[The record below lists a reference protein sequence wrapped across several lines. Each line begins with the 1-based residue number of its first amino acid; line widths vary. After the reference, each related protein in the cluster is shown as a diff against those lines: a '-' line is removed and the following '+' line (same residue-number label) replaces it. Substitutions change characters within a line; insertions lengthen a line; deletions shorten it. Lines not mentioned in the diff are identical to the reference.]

1 MRRGPP
7 GMRPQTEKAGRM
19 SLPAWIIKKVA
30 AATFLKRMH
39 PAARIIY
46 LPVAD
51 KFHTCRARCVF
62 SHVHAAAENIF
73 HSFRACGR
81 KTLRGI
87 FDTLK
92 RKRCDAPLP
101 FLSQGERFHLPA
113 LF

>member
-30 AATFLKRMH
+30 DATFLKRMH

-51 KFHTCRARCVF
+51 KFHTCRVRSIFC
-62 SHVHAAAENIF
+62 HTAAF
-73 HSFRACGR
+73 KKYACG
-81 KTLRGI
+81 I
-87 FDTLK
+87 FL
-92 RKRCDAPLP
+92 A
-101 FLSQGERFHLPA
+101 
-113 LF
+113 